1 MIKWFI
7 ILLGD
12 EKLKRTKNP
21 HEIRKEKEDMFL
33 IAATVI
39 IVAVSL
45 VTTFVI
51 SM

>member
-1 MIKWFI
+1 M

-12 EKLKRTKNP
+12 ENLKRTKNP

-33 IAATVI
+33 IAATVL
-39 IVAVSL
+39 IVAISL
-45 VTTFVI
+45 VATFVI